1 MSARRSTVLGALVL
15 AALLAGLGC
24 SLLQNPE
31 ETVTKVKNSPITK
44 VAVSVRNSLADITDE
59 EEYYI
64 GRSVSAL
71 ILARY
76 PVYDNDVV
84 TQYVNKVGLAVAAYS
99 DRPETYAGY
108 HFLVL
113 DTPEINAFAA
123 PGGFVFVT
131 RGLIGQCRDEEMLAA
146 VLAHEVGHVNARH
159 GLKAIKQSRLMDTFK
174 LIGSE
179 AAKAY
184 SPADLAQL
192 TDLFQGVLSDI
203 AGELIEKGY
212 DRKLEYEADSL
223 AIKFT
228 RATGYN
234 PSGLS
239 DLLKNLAAASKKEAG
254 KGWFQ
259 THPTPQDRLDRVD
272 RQILALKTVPVKFP
286 LRTAR
291 FKQAMSFMK

>member
-1 MSARRSTVLGALVL
+1 MSARSRFLLVLVLGLTL
-15 AALLAGLGC
+15 TGLSC
-24 SLLQNPE
+24 AMLQNPE
-31 ETVTKVKNSPITK
+31 ETVTKIKNSPVTK
-44 VAVSVRNSLADITDE
+44 VAVSMRNSFADITDE

-76 PVYDNDVV
+76 PVYENEIV
-84 TQYVNKVGLAVAAYS
+84 TQYLNKIGSALSAYS

-108 HFLVL
+108 HFLIL
-113 DTPEINAFAA
+113 DSQEVNAFAA

-131 RGLIGQCRDEEMLAA
+131 RGLIGDCKDEEMLAA
-146 VLAHEVGHVNARH
+146 ALAHEIGHVNAKH

-179 AAKAY
+179 AAKKY
-184 SPADLAQL
+184 SSADLAQL

-212 DRKLEYEADSL
+212 DRKLEYEADGL

-228 RATGYN
+228 TATGYS
-234 PSGLS
+234 PIGLS
-239 DLLKNLAAASKKEAG
+239 DLLKNMAATAP
-254 KGWFQ
+254 KGGAKGMFQ
-259 THPTPQDRLDRVD
+259 THPTPQDRLQRVTQ
-272 RQILALKTVPVKFP
+272 QIQALKTVPVKFP
-286 LRTAR
+286 LRTTR
-291 FKQAMSFMK
+291 FNKALALMK